1 MMVNRVCLIFT
12 VLLLLWITTL
22 AAPAQEGATSPG
34 SVPPPFL
41 PVLGEMKRHT
51 ALAGEDLYSIGLRYH
66 VAIDHL
72 MMANGIQT
80 LQVSPGR
87 VLRIPTQRVVP
98 AFLDTGLVLNLPERM
113 IYLFDNKKLIAYY
126 PVAIGAT
133 GKWMTPVADL
143 KIINMAK
150 NPTWLPPEWA
160 GKEKPVEPG
169 PDNPLG
175 DRWIG
180 LSMPGYGIHAT
191 NAPTSIGLATS
202 HGCIRMIPRDAEALY
217 DKVRV
222 GMAVKIVY
230 EPVLIGRAPDTGLIY
245 LSVYPDVYG
254 KVVDM
259 KAFLA
264 QKLQKY
270 GIEEVADRTKADM
283 LLAAKKGV
291 PEPIVGSTIQLRI
304 QDELVPLSFPIIV
317 RDGKYLAVSDFL
329 EPLGALAKWDETR
342 KSLEITRNEKKI
354 TLISG
359 GSGSPQ
365 EATLLLWHGKALL
378 PLRDV
383 VQGLGLSLSW
393 DNRER
398 AISIVG
404 ASYIKP
410 SESIKPENREARE
423 ERKYEDRVRA
433 VEERF

>member
-1 MMVNRVCLIFT
+1 
-12 VLLLLWITTL
+12 
-22 AAPAQEGATSPG
+22 
-34 SVPPPFL
+34 
-41 PVLGEMKRHT
+41 MKRHT

-87 VLRIPTQRVVP
+87 VLRVPTQRVVP

-113 IYLFDNKKLIAYY
+113 IYLFKDKKLIAYY

-143 KIINMAK
+143 TIINMAK

-217 DKVRV
+217 DRVRV

-254 KVVDM
+254 KVGDM

-270 GIEEVADRTKADM
+270 GIEEVADRTRADM

-304 QDELVPLSFPIIV
+304 QDELVTLSFPIIV

-354 TLISG
+354 TLFSG

-410 SESIKPENREARE
+410 SESIKPENREAWE